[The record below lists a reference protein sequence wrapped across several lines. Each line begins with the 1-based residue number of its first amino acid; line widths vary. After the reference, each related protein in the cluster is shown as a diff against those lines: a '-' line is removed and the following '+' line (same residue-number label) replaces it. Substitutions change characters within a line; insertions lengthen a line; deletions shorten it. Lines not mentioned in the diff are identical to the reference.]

1 MKKGVCVALFST
13 LSASCAPKYVPP
25 PTLPLSIAEINT
37 PSEARKWLKTV
48 LTYKHDEELYG
59 DDFWAPC
66 GLTYPNRAG
75 DCDDYAICAA
85 ALLQGDVEKGYI
97 VYLYGRLI
105 DGDGSHA
112 VFVYQLNQKWGSISN
127 QSPDEFRLPNY
138 NTVDDVLRSIN
149 FTSDHPGGRFRR
161 YKLLDYSGVDL
172 VNGSDDLESKL
183 TEIKD
188 ASFFP

>member
-1 MKKGVCVALFST
+1 MYALLFST

-25 PTLPLSIAEINT
+25 PTFPSSIAEINT
-37 PSEARKWLKTV
+37 PTEVRKWLDKV
-48 LTYKHDEELYG
+48 LTYKHDEELYKK

-66 GLTYPNRAG
+66 GLTYLNRAG
-75 DCDDYAICAA
+75 DCEDYAICAA

-97 VYLYGRLI
+97 VILSGRLI
-105 DGDGSHA
+105 EGDGSHA

-127 QSPDEFRLPNY
+127 QSSDEFRLPNY
-138 NTVDDVLRSIN
+138 NTIDDVLRSIN

-161 YKLLDYSGVDL
+161 YELLDYSGVDL
-172 VNGSDDLESKL
+172 VNGSDNLSSKI
-183 TEIKD
+183 EKGKIKE